1 MWSNHQ
7 TDSSLE
13 GKEGVMVRPDMAKW
27 GQTFAGCRPTAKD
40 RLVTNTITG
49 LEKED
54 TAPAPRQ
61 VAGLTAD
68 VPGSDPGY
76 PSQAT

>member
-1 MWSNHQ
+1 
-7 TDSSLE
+7 
-13 GKEGVMVRPDMAKW
+13 MVRPDLEKW
-27 GQTFAGCRPTAKD
+27 GQTLAGCLPTAKD

-68 VPGSDPGY
+68 VLGSDPGY
-76 PSQAT
+76 PSQATKGPSRCTGDRGLG